1 MAINLE
7 EGLSPYTNLRV
18 LAIDD
23 NDSVLR
29 LVRMVLYDLSVGHC
43 HISRGAA
50 EAMIYL
56 ENNPDYINLIICDWN
71 MPGLSGIDFLQKLRR
86 EGVQIPFL
94 MLTARA
100 DQASVLAAR
109 DKGVDAYIVKP
120 FTPKELERKIRVL
133 MRKTAG

>member
-7 EGLSPYTNLRV
+7 EDLSPYAGLRV

-23 NDSVLR
+23 SDNVLR
-29 LVRMVLYDLSVGHC
+29 LVRMVLNDLGVGHC

-50 EAMIYL
+50 EAMLYL
-56 ENNPDYINLIICDWN
+56 DNNPNFINLIICDWN
-71 MPGLSGIDFLQKLRR
+71 MPGLSGIEFLQKLRAD
-86 EGVQIPFL
+86 GIQTPFL

-120 FTPKELERKIRVL
+120 FAPT
-133 MRKTAG
+133 